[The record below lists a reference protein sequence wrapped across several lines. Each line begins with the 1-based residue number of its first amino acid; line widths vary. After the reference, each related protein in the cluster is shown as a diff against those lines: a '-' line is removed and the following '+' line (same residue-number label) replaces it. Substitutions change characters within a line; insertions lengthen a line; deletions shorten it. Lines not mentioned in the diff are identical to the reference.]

1 MVVTLSL
8 SDELYQD
15 YVKINPQNPH
25 KAMAKQ
31 LERFKNAAPSDRG
44 ILITGKELEEIQRAA
59 GRQVESAQD
68 IKELVER
75 ALSLKFE
82 DFSVGLSAGQRA
94 RLDQDA
100 GFWGKTPSVYAGELV
115 KEALANRLGA

>member
-25 KAMAKQ
+25 KAMVKQ
-31 LERFKNAAPSDRG
+31 LERFKDAKPSDRG
-44 ILITGKELEEIQRAA
+44 IWVTGKELEEIQRAA
-59 GRQVESAQD
+59 GRQVETP
-68 IKELVER
+68 KEIEELITR
-75 ALSLKFE
+75 ALSLKLE
-82 DFSVGLSAGQRA
+82 DFSVPLSAGQRA
-94 RLDQDA
+94 RLHQDA
-100 GFWGKTPSVYAGELV
+100 TFWGKTPSQYASEAV